1 MLGDGNDPGSSAQS
15 KDGWRSQDTD
25 TRTWKSMLTHA
36 YGEKGRAAKITT
48 AKDEVV
54 RKDTS
59 LMSTRSGYVAADKKK
74 PSRED

>member
-1 MLGDGNDPGSSAQS
+1 
-15 KDGWRSQDTD
+15 
-25 TRTWKSMLTHA
+25 MLTHA